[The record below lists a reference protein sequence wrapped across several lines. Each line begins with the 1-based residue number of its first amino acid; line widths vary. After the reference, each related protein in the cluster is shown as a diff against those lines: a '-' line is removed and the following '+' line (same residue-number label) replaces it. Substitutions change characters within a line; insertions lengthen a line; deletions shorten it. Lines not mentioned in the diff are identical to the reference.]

1 MFRRGMTENGFET
14 ECSLWCQLPS
24 RTAEW
29 PTNQKLQSGTPGS
42 HRMQSLGLVKGHLE
56 TPKRS
61 GTEGPGIELSSDLR
75 HWTETPAAQV
85 LENGRALDEKRRFP
99 WTTLTPEVPIM

>member
-1 MFRRGMTENGFET
+1 MFRRGMTKTVLRPNVAFR
-14 ECSLWCQLPS
+14 CQLPS
-24 RTAEW
+24 RTVEW

-61 GTEGPGIELSSDLR
+61 GTEGPGPELSSDLR
-75 HWTETPAAQV
+75 HWTETLAAQV
-85 LENGRALDEKRRFP
+85 LENGRAEKSP
-99 WTTLTPEVPIM
+99 